1 MLLGCVELILLQ
13 NFIQPK
19 FVYLLCNPPYAP
31 WPSMALLHQAG
42 EKQALSAWGLHRVL
56 RVARTIADFD
66 GDDQTRSTHLAEALR
81 YHRLPS
87 ES

>member
-1 MLLGCVELILLQ
+1 
-13 NFIQPK
+13 
-19 FVYLLCNPPYAP
+19 
-31 WPSMALLHQAG
+31 MALLHQAG
-42 EKQALSAWGLHRVL
+42 EKQALSTWGLHRVL

-81 YHRLPS
+81 YLRLPS